1 MAEYNVQFRG
11 WHAIVAIAA
20 FLAFTGVKIYMRV
33 RPVDDGMRDAIRTE
47 LLNEYSGR
55 GRKDIARLVAEARA
69 GVPVEPVAPIV
80 QRDVE
85 FTSIA
90 ARGRMGAPFTIVR
103 VEITVDGA
111 EPSDGRSVRF
121 FRVSRKFMGDGW
133 MVVGETDS
141 HQYFMELV
149 P

>member
-1 MAEYNVQFRG
+1 MC
-11 WHAIVAIAA
+11 I
-20 FLAFTGVKIYMRV
+20 
-33 RPVDDGMRDAIRTE
+33 RDR
-47 LLNEYSGR
+47 NEYSGR